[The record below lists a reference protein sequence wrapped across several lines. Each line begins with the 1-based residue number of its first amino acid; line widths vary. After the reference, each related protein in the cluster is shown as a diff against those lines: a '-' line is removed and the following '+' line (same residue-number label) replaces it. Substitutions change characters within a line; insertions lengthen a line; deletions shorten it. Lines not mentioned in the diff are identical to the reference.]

1 MQQKSLFYLK
11 KANKIALNSKDQST
25 KVGAF
30 ILDEEEI
37 SPLGFGYNGMPR
49 GLPDDDKEKNNEL
62 KEEET
67 RLNLIEYLKNK
78 KLNGEFITDNNFN
91 NLDNLDRLDH
101 FDNLLWVYLNEELQQ
116 KLQEE
121 LNKIK

>member
-49 GLPDDDKEKNNEL
+49 GLPDDDKEKNERPESIYGMNMQREMPY
-62 KEEET
+62 
-67 RLNLIEYLKNK
+67 IIVHS
-78 KLNGEFITDNNFN
+78 F
-91 NLDNLDRLDH
+91 
-101 FDNLLWVYLNEELQQ
+101 
-116 KLQEE
+116 
-121 LNKIK
+121 